1 MRLELRPVQVK
12 LLTLPLIL
20 PMAWFLSAFGL
31 VSPIVSALKGAV
43 GFSIPSSVLS
53 VSIVLLAAVLALTYE
68 RLFDFFKWSL
78 VVYLIQAVFGVPF
91 AVLGHYVTGFVVLF
105 TGFIILLI
113 LGWVEESAGPDP
125 SNDGIVVES
134 LAEALTPLPV
144 AFMFIAVLLG
154 WSSFGSSP
162 RAFLPFAFLVPLL
175 IGAVV
180 VLALLAEKHEEEPS
194 GKRTYLVIRTAMKVG
209 DSFSLDVRE
218 MSERSVTFDLSGGSP
233 VHRPVLLKV
242 PWEGSPPS
250 V

>member
-20 PMAWFLSAFGL
+20 PMVWFLSAFGL

-53 VSIVLLAAVLALTYE
+53 VSIVLLAAVLALAYE

-162 RAFLPFAFLVPLL
+162 RAFPALRLPRPPPNRRR
-175 IGAVV
+175 GS
-180 VLALLAEKHEEEPS
+180 S
-194 GKRTYLVIRTAMKVG
+194 GPAG
-209 DSFSLDVRE
+209 RE
-218 MSERSVTFDLSGGSP
+218 A
-233 VHRPVLLKV
+233 
-242 PWEGSPPS
+242 
-250 V
+250 